1 MQRRLRFWLVF
12 ALGTV
17 GAIAALHAIR
27 LATVAED
34 NRRRISEI
42 ATQTVSR
49 AEVAV
54 DLAVIHLGELIA
66 TGHATCSPQAQSAIR
81 RAVFAVGS
89 LKDVQI
95 ATPVARCSGFPD
107 ASLALVA
114 ALRDGE
120 RHPARRRALA
130 LASVKGESWS
140 GLGVIWTLGD
150 AELTALM
157 SPGAFLFDML
167 PGPLRDHATIALEV
181 APGVAVAAFAG
192 TRMRDASAPRGAV
205 AAFSARSE
213 RYPLA
218 VEIRIEEAALRAVG
232 AATSPLPQGAAFAFA
247 SLFGLLLARV
257 MVPRPRPA
265 DALDE
270 AFARGE
276 IVPYA
281 QPIVSLASGRI
292 VGCEILARWTK
303 PDGSMVSP
311 MSFIPQIEASGRA
324 DRLLETLLV
333 QAGAGLGPALAAR
346 PDLKVAVNVTPD
358 QFLADGFAARLAAQA
373 QAAGLAPD
381 HLVVEITERREL
393 ASLES
398 GRRMVAALEAH
409 GVRVA
414 IDDAGT
420 GHNGLAAIKDL
431 GAATLKID
439 KLFVDRVDTDQRT
452 RALVEMLVQVSREFG
467 MSVVAE
473 GVERPE
479 QAAAL
484 LAIGV
489 REAQGYLFGRPAPL
503 AAFAEAAMRA
513 HPLPDPATPRAVSLN
528 RDRRGARSLALGR

>member
-1 MQRRLRFWLVF
+1 MERRIWFWLVF
-12 ALGTV
+12 ALGAI
-17 GAIAALHAIR
+17 GAIAALQAIR
-27 LATVAED
+27 SATVAED
-34 NRRRISEI
+34 HRRRVSEI

-66 TGHATCSPQAQSAIR
+66 DGQAACGPQAESAIR

-89 LKDVQI
+89 LKDIHI

-107 ASLALVA
+107 AGLAMAA

-130 LASVKGESWS
+130 LASVEAESWS
-140 GLGVIWTLGD
+140 GLGVIWTAGD

-167 PGPLRDHATIALEV
+167 PGPLRDHATIALEI
-181 APGVAVAAFAG
+181 APGVPVAAFTG
-192 TRMRDASAPRGAV
+192 ERMRDANVPHGPV

-218 VEIRIEEAALRAVG
+218 VEIRVEEAALRAAG
-232 AATSPLPQGAAFAFA
+232 AATSPLLQAAAFAFA
-247 SLFGLLLARV
+247 GLFGLLLARAV
-257 MVPRPRPA
+257 VPRPQPA

-276 IVPYA
+276 IVAFA
-281 QPIVSLASGRI
+281 QPIVSLASGRV
-292 VGCEILARWTK
+292 VGCEILARWAK
-303 PDGSMVSP
+303 PDGSMVP
-311 MSFIPQIEASGRA
+311 PTAFIPLIEASGRS
-324 DRLLETLLV
+324 DRLLETLLAQV
-333 QAGAGLGPALAAR
+333 GAGLSPLLAAR

-358 QFLADGFAARLAAQA
+358 QFLADDFAARLGALA
-373 QAAGLAPD
+373 QAAGMAPD
-381 HLVVEITERREL
+381 SLVVEITERREL
-393 ASLES
+393 ASLEAA
-398 GRRMVAALEAH
+398 RAVVAALEAL

-439 KLFVDRVDTDQRT
+439 KLFVDRVDTDQRS
-452 RALVEMLVQVSREFG
+452 RALAEMLVQVARELDMG
-467 MSVVAE
+467 VVAE

-489 REAQGYLFGRPAPL
+489 REAQGYLFGRPTPL
-503 AAFAEAAMRA
+503 AAFAEAATEA
-513 HPLPDPATPRAVSLN
+513 QEACDATMPRAVSLD
-528 RDRRGARSLALGR
+528 RDRRPARSAAFGR